1 MSPLSPSNVDSALEC
16 ASKATSAP
24 TKLVKIT
31 YDRAQDIPPELKEII
46 PGDVF
51 ERSQDGRWDLII
63 SMPNDNAGFGLW
75 QLITGTDSGN
85 DFGNTH
91 GTKIQIGTDTNGYY
105 QQGAFETNLYT
116 QQASSFNK
124 NKQGR
129 TKAYQFFTEENI
141 LRYLVDNRNK
151 GHVVFYEAGG
161 GVTELNRDD
170 VRGWLFATGQQK
182 TFHKYTADYDFIN
195 IPRNGKNQTGIFAE
209 SGIGHFSQAL
219 FQNGSCRIS
228 GEIKVN
234 AIKSTIHNADS
245 LTGSGKTNIY
255 FQSGENSWTYNGR
268 VEVATIFHQTANSP
282 ASSVGVGAG
291 AGKGSL
297 AISFDAKKTISG
309 TPQNYVDFNQDT
321 DTTYTIEII
330 KKLGTPTHKTTF
342 TEPPAKPTRVGG
354 TNFKKESLAS
364 NQAQSDL
371 QVMTQKAAVVFGQL
385 PRYENK

>member
-1 MSPLSPSNVDSALEC
+1 MIFGSTHASDLDKVTATRLTENIWGNQPSSCSSELLVMSPLSPSNVDSALEC

-141 LRYLVDNRNK
+141 LSRSPALFRHCSIRYLSRN
-151 GHVVFYEAGG
+151 
-161 GVTELNRDD
+161 
-170 VRGWLFATGQQK
+170 
-182 TFHKYTADYDFIN
+182 
-195 IPRNGKNQTGIFAE
+195 
-209 SGIGHFSQAL
+209 
-219 FQNGSCRIS
+219 
-228 GEIKVN
+228 
-234 AIKSTIHNADS
+234 
-245 LTGSGKTNIY
+245 
-255 FQSGENSWTYNGR
+255 
-268 VEVATIFHQTANSP
+268 
-282 ASSVGVGAG
+282 
-291 AGKGSL
+291 
-297 AISFDAKKTISG
+297 
-309 TPQNYVDFNQDT
+309 
-321 DTTYTIEII
+321 
-330 KKLGTPTHKTTF
+330 
-342 TEPPAKPTRVGG
+342 
-354 TNFKKESLAS
+354 
-364 NQAQSDL
+364 
-371 QVMTQKAAVVFGQL
+371 
-385 PRYENK
+385 